1 MATSQITH
9 EGRNKNLFIIENPKT
24 ISKPTKILSREQH
37 TGDYYLFFFLEMLLI
52 LITKYFRNIKELS
65 NHSLSLYDCSCSL
78 SFFSPPN
85 PTMKEIKTMKAT
97 TILKCC

>member
-37 TGDYYLFFFLEMLLI
+37 TGDYYLFFLEMLLI

-78 SFFSPPN
+78 SFFPLSPP
-85 PTMKEIKTMKAT
+85 TTKEIKTMKAT
-97 TILKCC
+97 TVLKCC

>member
-9 EGRNKNLFIIENPKT
+9 EGRNQNLFIIENPKT
-24 ISKPTKILSREQH
+24 ISKPTKIISTEQH
-37 TGDYYLFFFLEMLLI
+37 TGDYYLFFLEMLLI

-78 SFFSPPN
+78 SFFSPPPHPQEGN
-85 PTMKEIKTMKAT
+85 
-97 TILKCC
+97 